1 MDREEIRN
9 RIAPIFHDVFDD
21 DTIVPHDRLTA
32 ADVAD
37 WDSLS
42 NIRLIVAVEQAFG
55 FEFTTGEIDSLANV
69 GEFITVIADKTRT

>member
-1 MDREEIRN
+1 MDREQIRE
-9 RIAPIFHDVFDD
+9 RLTSIFHDVFDD

-42 NIRLIVAVEQAFG
+42 NIRLVVAVEQAFG
-55 FEFTTGEIDSLANV
+55 FEFSTEEIDSLQNV
-69 GEFITVIADKTRT
+69 GEFIDVIAAKLNK